1 MILLVHMLFGAAIG
15 ASIYNIPSAILLA
28 FLGHYFLDFFP
39 HIEYLKSTETSIKN
53 LKTDSLKKNA
63 KDITKVL
70 LDFFLGIILIFLF
83 SKNQLIIYIC
93 VFVSIIPDGLT
104 VIYNLLPNKILD
116 LHDKFHKKIHYL
128 TKQKKFP
135 IFWRIVT
142 QVLAIIVSII
152 ILKYQ

>member
-1 MILLVHMLFGAAIG
+1 MLFGAAIG

-39 HIEYLKSTETSIKN
+39 HVEYLESTENSIKN
-53 LKTDSLKKNA
+53 LKTDGLKKNA

-83 SKNQLIIYIC
+83 SKNQPIIYLC
-93 VFVSIIPDGLT
+93 AFVSIIPDGLT

-116 LHDKFHKKIHYL
+116 LHNKFHKKIHYL
-128 TKQKKFP
+128 TKQKKFS
-135 IFWRIVT
+135 IFWKIFT
-142 QVLAIIVSII
+142 QVIAVVVSIV
-152 ILKYQ
+152 LLTY